1 MPAKFTDE
9 FVKAWLK
16 ENRPDFIVNDGWVYE
31 AAGIPIPGVCAVCD
45 TECSPT
51 LLNLKNHER
60 THCASCSNRISPED
74 VVKFAALHGH
84 IDVEIYFAE
93 VYKARGKSNEARI
106 KFEARIKLT
115 CPNGHDVDMWLRN
128 FRRSMGRN
136 SAKFGGCKQCTSGGY
151 DLTAPAGSIYASH
164 KASAESRP
172 GRVFAKVGIT
182 NRDVPKRIQ
191 EHESTGLIM
200 PAESV
205 TSLTHW
211 HPELAYVLEKYIFK
225 VMNQA
230 EAMLDDVEL
239 TYRGDV
245 RTPQEVFV
253 SRNKSIDGE
262 KLETI
267 YDDLIW
273 CQLNTEEAECSLL
286 GIADENP
293 VCNYDVEFFDDLM
306 VFETY

>member
-1 MPAKFTDE
+1 MTSGVKFSDE

-16 ENRPDFIVNDGWVYE
+16 EKHPNFIVDEGWVYE
-31 AAGIPIPGVCAVCD
+31 YARTPIPGVCAVCGS
-45 TECSPT
+45 ERSPT
-51 LLNLKNHER
+51 LASLKNCGL
-60 THCASCSNRISPED
+60 THCLPCSKRVLPED
-74 VVKFAALHGH
+74 VVKLAALHGH
-84 IDVEIYFAE
+84 TNIEIYYAE
-93 VYKARGKSNEARI
+93 KYLALRI
-106 KFEARIKLT
+106 KKEARIKLT
-115 CPNGHDVDMWLRN
+115 CPNGHDVDMWLHN
-128 FRRSMGRN
+128 FRTSMRGN
-136 SAKFGGCKQCTSGGY
+136 AAEQGGCKQCAKSGY
-151 DLTAPAGSIYASH
+151 ALTAPAGSIYASH
-164 KASAESRP
+164 KASAENRP

-191 EHESTGLIM
+191 EHEKTGLIM

-211 HPELAYVLEKYIFK
+211 NPELAFVLEKYIFK
-225 VMNQA
+225 VMYEA

-239 TYRGDV
+239 TFRGDV
-245 RTPQEVFV
+245 RTPREVFV
-253 SRNKSIDGE
+253 SRNKLIDGK

-273 CQLNTEEAECSLL
+273 CQLNTEEAEWSSL

-293 VCNYDVEFFDDLM
+293 VCNCDVEFFDDLM